1 MTDAKLF
8 IIVYSLVGAYFSSKM
23 IRLVLL
29 LSPAACVNS
38 GAFIGGL
45 VQILLDAHAVISSGG
60 ATATATATDAGATA
74 RTGSSSSAPKKSA
87 GGGGGGA
94 TNPNPK
100 KGTKEPDRAVMG
112 ARPGTGAG
120 GGGDGGDGD
129 SASLSSELAELQ
141 QLWEENVEMRRSC
154 PLMTLGMVS
163 CSLDGSLMAPLIA
176 CLIAP

>member
-8 IIVYSLVGAYFSSKM
+8 IVVYSLVGAYFSSKM

-45 VQILLDAHAVISSGG
+45 VQILLDAHAEIISGG
-60 ATATATATDAGATA
+60 ATATATATATVTDAGAA
-74 RTGSSSSAPKKSA
+74 VRAGSSSSAPKKSA
-87 GGGGGGA
+87 GGGGGGGGT

-100 KGTKEPDRAVMG
+100 KGTKEAGRAVPG

-129 SASLSSELAELQ
+129 PTPLSSPLRSELAELQ

-154 PLMTLGMVS
+154 PLMTLGMV
-163 CSLDGSLMAPLIA
+163 CILP
-176 CLIAP
+176 

>member
-8 IIVYSLVGAYFSSKM
+8 IVVYSLVGAYFSSKM

-45 VQILLDAHAVISSGG
+45 VQILLDAHAKIISGG
-60 ATATATATDAGATA
+60 ATATATATDAGATVRA
-74 RTGSSSSAPKKSA
+74 GSSSSAPKKLA
-87 GGGGGGA
+87 GGGGGGGG

-100 KGTKEPDRAVMG
+100 KGTKEAGRAVPG

-129 SASLSSELAELQ
+129 PTPLSSPLSSELAELQ

-154 PLMTLGMVS
+154 PLMTLGMV
-163 CSLDGSLMAPLIA
+163 CMLP
-176 CLIAP
+176 